1 MIKDWLKTI
10 RSMYR
15 LRYIVGYNGFI
26 YKLKLLPLIGRLL
39 PDDLYSIGFFKV
51 IYAIWK
57 FIAEFFMLFFLKVLG
72 LSGIYAFSFIMREL
86 AESSPEEIGG
96 VSIAQFQG
104 TQFMMLFLAYAFAGI
119 LINTNLF
126 SYTPEK
132 EYAVFMLRMD
142 AKKINISYF
151 ALNLAALFIG
161 YSGVNLFFGIISGMP
176 FLMWFFTPLLAVAI
190 KLAGAGIKLGI
201 INLKRRIGLKVASG
215 KSELVGIF
223 FKVFIGFTIITAVL
237 IMSFN
242 AYCPPVFV
250 LPVIAAVTAV
260 LAVAGFFAVKDFDPY
275 LHKQLLA
282 GSKETY
288 EVEKKSYKSPDRT
301 KRLKKV
307 NKVSAIDTRV
317 SSNKKGFAFLN
328 QVFARRYRSVISV
341 RPIVIS
347 LVIAVI
353 FALICIDLYIEYGQD
368 FGQQA
373 ASECLK
379 NNIVNFLTFQGY
391 QDSLRPIVTG
401 DAEIQDFFM
410 GLFDTNLL
418 AFFWLI
424 ALSNG
429 TTKLTQTMF
438 INCDRCLMSFSFYKS
453 PAQIVKLYKIRI
465 TEAIKLN
472 LAPAIVLGLV
482 FDVFVFMFGGQRY
495 PGQYLVIP
503 VAFVL
508 MSALCSVHLL
518 TLYYLLQPYTENIK
532 VKNHLHT
539 VLEVVSETLVIA
551 VCWIPVK
558 GWILVPVLI
567 ILNALY
573 IFLASKLVAKISPK
587 HWKVRT

>member
-1 MIKDWLKTI
+1 MIKDWFKTI

-104 TQFMMLFLAYAFAGI
+104 TQFMMLFFAYAFAGI
-119 LINTNLF
+119 LLNTNLF

-142 AKKINISYF
+142 ARRINISYF
-151 ALNLAALFIG
+151 VLNLMALFIG
-161 YSGVNLFFGIISGMP
+161 YSGVNLVFGIISGMP
-176 FLMWFFTPLLAVAI
+176 FLMWFFTPLIAVLI

-201 INLKRRIGLKVASG
+201 INLKRKLGAKIASG

-223 FKVFIGFTIITAVL
+223 FKVFIGFNIITAVL

-242 AYCPPVFV
+242 AYCPPVYV
-250 LPVIAAVTAV
+250 LPVISGVIAV
-260 LAVAGFFAVKDFDPY
+260 LAIAGFFVIRDFDAY
-275 LHKQLLA
+275 AHKQMLSR
-282 GSKETY
+282 SKETY
-288 EVEKKSYKSPDRT
+288 DVEKSSYKSPDRT

-307 NKVSAIDTRV
+307 NKVSAVDTRV

-341 RPIVIS
+341 RPVVIS

-379 NNIVNFLTFQGY
+379 NNIINFLTFQGY
-391 QDSLRPIVTG
+391 QDSLRPLVTG
-401 DAEIQDFFM
+401 DAYLQDFFM

-418 AFFWLI
+418 AFFWLVAI
-424 ALSNG
+424 FNG

-438 INCDRCLMSFSFYKS
+438 INCDRCLMSFSFYKT

-465 TEAIKLN
+465 AEAVKLN

-482 FDVFVFMFGGQRY
+482 FDIFVFMFGGQRY
-495 PGQYLVIP
+495 PGQYLIIP
-503 VAFVL
+503 IAFVL

-539 VLEVVSETLVIA
+539 VLEVVSETIVVA
-551 VCWIPVK
+551 VCWVPVK
-558 GWILVPVLI
+558 GWILVPVLV

-573 IFLASKLVAKISPK
+573 IFLATKLVAKISPK
-587 HWKVRT
+587 HWRVRT

>member
-1 MIKDWLKTI
+1 MIKDWFKTI

-26 YKLKLLPLIGRLL
+26 YKLKLLPLIGKLL

-57 FIAEFFMLFFLKVLG
+57 FISEFFMLFFLKVLG
-72 LSGIYAFSFIMREL
+72 LSGIYAFSFIMRAL
-86 AESSPEEIGG
+86 AENHPDEIGG
-96 VSIAQFQG
+96 LDVGQFQG
-104 TQFMMLFLAYAFAGI
+104 TQFLMLFFAYAFAGI
-119 LINTNLF
+119 LLNTNLF

-142 AKKINISYF
+142 ARRINISYF
-151 ALNLAALFIG
+151 VLNLMALFIG
-161 YSGVNLFFGIISGMP
+161 YSGVNLVFGIISGMP
-176 FLMWFFTPLLAVAI
+176 FLMWFFTPLIAVLI

-201 INLKRRIGLKVASG
+201 INLKRKLGAKIASG

-223 FKVFIGFTIITAVL
+223 FKVFIGFNIITAVL

-242 AYCPPVFV
+242 AYCPPVYV
-250 LPVIAAVTAV
+250 LPVISGVIAV
-260 LAVAGFFAVKDFDPY
+260 LAIAGFFVIRDFDAY
-275 LHKQLLA
+275 AHKQMLSR
-282 GSKETY
+282 SKETY
-288 EVEKKSYKSPDRT
+288 DVEKSSYKSPDRT

-307 NKVSAIDTRV
+307 NKVSAVDTRV

-341 RPIVIS
+341 RPVVIS

-379 NNIVNFLTFQGY
+379 NNIINFLTFQGY
-391 QDSLRPIVTG
+391 QDSLRPLVTG
-401 DAEIQDFFM
+401 DAYLQDFFM

-418 AFFWLI
+418 AFFCMI
-424 ALSNG
+424 AMFNG
-429 TTKLTQTMF
+429 TTKMTQTMF
-438 INCDRCLMSFSFYKS
+438 INCDRCLMSFSFYKT

-465 TEAIKLN
+465 AEAIKLN
-472 LAPAIVLGLV
+472 LAPAIVLGIV

-495 PGQYLVIP
+495 PGQYLIIP
-503 VAFVL
+503 IAFVL

-539 VLEVVSETLVIA
+539 VLEVVSETIVVA
-551 VCWIPVK
+551 VCWVPAK

-573 IFLASKLVAKISPK
+573 IFLATKLVAKISPK
-587 HWKVRT
+587 HWRVRT

>member
-1 MIKDWLKTI
+1 MIKNWLKTM

-51 IYAIWK
+51 IYAVWK
-57 FIAEFFMLFFLKVLG
+57 FISEFFMLFFLKVLG
-72 LSGIYAFSFIMREL
+72 LSGIYAFSFIMRAM
-86 AESSPEEIGG
+86 AENNPEEIGDMSVG
-96 VSIAQFQG
+96 QFQG

-126 SYTPEK
+126 SYSPEK

-142 AKKINISYF
+142 AKKINTSYF
-151 ALNLAALFIG
+151 VLNLAALFIG
-161 YSGVNLFFGIISGMP
+161 YSGVNLVLGIISGMP
-176 FLMWFFTPLLAVAI
+176 FLMWFFTPLLGVTI
-190 KLAGAGIKLGI
+190 KLAGAGVKLGI
-201 INLKRRIGLKVASG
+201 INLKRKIGLKVASG
-215 KSELVGIF
+215 KRELVSVF
-223 FKVFIGFTIITAVL
+223 FKVFIGFNVITAVL
-237 IMSFN
+237 IMSVN

-260 LAVAGFFAVKDFDPY
+260 LAAAGFFAVKDFDPY

-282 GSKETY
+282 GAKETY

-307 NKVSAIDTRV
+307 NKVSAIDTRL

-341 RPIVIS
+341 RPVVIS

-379 NNIVNFLTFQGY
+379 NNIINFLTFRGY
-391 QDSLRPIVTG
+391 QDTLRPIVTG

-424 ALSNG
+424 AISNA
-429 TTKLTQTMF
+429 TTKMTQTMF

-465 TEAIKLN
+465 AEAVKLN

-482 FDVFVFMFGGQRY
+482 FNIVTFMFGGQRY
-495 PGQYLVIP
+495 PGQYLIIP
-503 VAFVL
+503 AAFVL

-551 VCWIPVK
+551 ICWIPVK
-558 GWILVPVLI
+558 GWILVPVLV
-567 ILNALY
+567 ILNLLY
-573 IFLASKLVAKISPK
+573 IFLATKLVAKISPK
-587 HWKVRT
+587 HWRVRT

>member
-26 YKLKLLPLIGRLL
+26 YKLKLLPLIGRIL

-86 AESSPEEIGG
+86 AESRPEEIGG

-104 TQFMMLFLAYAFAGI
+104 TQFMMLFFAYAFAGI

-151 ALNLAALFIG
+151 VLNLAALFIG

-260 LAVAGFFAVKDFDPY
+260 LAVAGFFAVKNFDPY

-341 RPIVIS
+341 RPVVIS

-379 NNIVNFLTFQGY
+379 NNIINFLTFQGY

-418 AFFWLI
+418 AFFCLI

-465 TEAIKLN
+465 AEAIKLN

-539 VLEVVSETLVIA
+539 VLEVISETIVVA
-551 VCWIPVK
+551 VCWVPVK